1 MSTIDSASLA
11 ASSIF
16 TQDLYKRIRP
26 DVSQQHLTVI
36 GRVFSWG
43 FMAILVL
50 LAIQLPQTLWRLTEI
65 KLELL
70 CQAAPAIFLGVHL
83 KSLRTHAVLSGLII
97 GTYVALAIMLASLAG
112 LPITTKPLGLHAGV
126 WGLAANF
133 LTIGIISKQ
142 QQKQQ

>member
-11 ASSIF
+11 ASSVF
-16 TQDLYKRIRP
+16 TQDLYKRMRP
-26 DVSQQHLTVI
+26 DVSQRHLTVI

-43 FMAILVL
+43 FMVILIL

-70 CQAAPAIFLGVHL
+70 CQVAPAIFLGVHL
-83 KSLRTHAVLSGLII
+83 KSLRTHAVLSGIII
-97 GTYVALAIMLASLAG
+97 GTYVALGIMLASFAG
-112 LPITTKPLGLHAGV
+112 LPITMKPMGLHAGV

-133 LTIGIISKQ
+133 LTIALASRT
-142 QQKQQ
+142 QKEL